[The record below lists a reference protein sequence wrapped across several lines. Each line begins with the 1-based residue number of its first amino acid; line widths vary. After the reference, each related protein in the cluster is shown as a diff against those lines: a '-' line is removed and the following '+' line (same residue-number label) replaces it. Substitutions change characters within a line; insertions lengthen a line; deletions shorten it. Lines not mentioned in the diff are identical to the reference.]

1 MSDLFDTLD
10 KKLRMKIVVFKGG
23 IGNQLFQYCLIDY
36 LSRKGYKVYYRDE
49 TFGHNG
55 LEIHKYF
62 DVKLK
67 RLPRILDY
75 VYRKVK
81 EKFPSTFNRLSTLD
95 DVYDESTIR
104 FDGYWQN
111 KDYMS
116 PELDITFK
124 ALPLNERN
132 KDILEKIKSTNSV
145 SIHVRRGDYLKYP
158 EIYGGICTA
167 EYYTKALAIINERM
181 ANPSFYVFSD
191 DIEWCRKN
199 MNVPDAEYIDWNKG
213 NDSIYDMYL
222 MSKCK
227 ANIIANSTF
236 SYWGAKISKN
246 DIVTYPKRWFANMEA
261 RRIFPNNWFSIQ
273 T

>member
-1 MSDLFDTLD
+1 
-10 KKLRMKIVVFKGG
+10 MKIVIFKGG

-36 LSRKGYKVYYRDE
+36 LSKKGYKVYYRDE

-67 RLPRILDY
+67 RLPRWLDY
-75 VYRKVK
+75 IYRKVR
-81 EKFPSTFNRLSTLD
+81 EKYPSTFNRLSTID
-95 DVYDESTIR
+95 DVYDESKIR
-104 FDGYWQN
+104 FDGYWQD

-124 ALPLNERN
+124 DLPLNERN
-132 KDILEKIKSTNSV
+132 KDILESIKSTNSV

-158 EIYGGICTA
+158 ERYGGICTA
-167 EYYTKALAIINERM
+167 NYYAKALNIIKEKV
-181 ANPSFYVFSD
+181 ANPFFYIFSD
-191 DIEWCRKN
+191 DIEWCREN
-199 MNVPDAEYIDWNKG
+199 MKISDAEYIDWNKG
-213 NDSIYDMYL
+213 NDSIYDMFL

-236 SYWGAKISKN
+236 SYWGAMIANN
-246 DIVTYPKRWFANMEA
+246 DIVAYPKKWFANGIP
-261 RRIFPNNWFSIQ
+261 RRIFLDKWIGI
-273 T
+273 

>member
-1 MSDLFDTLD
+1 
-10 KKLRMKIVVFKGG
+10 MKIVVFKGG

-62 DVKLK
+62 DVKLN
-67 RLPRILDY
+67 RLPRWLDY
-75 VYRKVK
+75 IYRKVK
-81 EKFPSTFNRLSTLD
+81 EKYPLTFNRLSTLD
-95 DVYDESTIR
+95 DVYDESKIR
-104 FDGYWQN
+104 FDGYWQD

-116 PELDITFK
+116 PEQDIAFK
-124 ALPLNERN
+124 DLLLNERN
-132 KDILEKIKSTNSV
+132 KEILERIQSTNSV

-158 EIYGGICTA
+158 EIYGGICTT
-167 EYYTKALAIINERM
+167 EYYAKAISIIKERI
-181 ANPSFYVFSD
+181 ANPSFYIFSD
-191 DIEWCRKN
+191 DIEWCKGN
-199 MNVPDAEYIDWNKG
+199 MNIPNAEYIDWNKG

-236 SYWGAKISKN
+236 SYWGAKIAN
-246 DIVTYPKRWFANMEA
+246 NYVVVYPHKWILTRPSPNFFMEQWI
-261 RRIFPNNWFSIQ
+261 RL
-273 T
+273 

>member
-1 MSDLFDTLD
+1 
-10 KKLRMKIVVFKGG
+10 MKIVVFKGG

-36 LSRKGYKVYYRDE
+36 LSRKGYRVYFRDE
-49 TFGHNG
+49 TLGHNG

-67 RLPRILDY
+67 RLPRIWDY
-75 VYRKVK
+75 IYRKIK
-81 EKFPSTFNRLSTLD
+81 EKYPSIFNCLSTLD
-95 DVYDESTIR
+95 DVYDESKIR
-104 FDGYWQN
+104 FDGYWQD

-124 ALPLNERN
+124 KLPLNERN
-132 KDILEKIKSTNSV
+132 KEILDKIQSTNSV
-145 SIHVRRGDYLKYP
+145 SIHVRRGDYLKYL

-167 EYYTKALAIINERM
+167 EYYTKALAIIKERI
-181 ANPSFYVFSD
+181 ATPTFYVFSD
-191 DIEWCRKN
+191 DIEWCREN
-199 MNVPDAEYIDWNKG
+199 MNITNAEYIDWNKG

-236 SYWGAKISKN
+236 SFWGAIIADN
-246 DIVTYPKRWFANMEA
+246 DIVIYPKKWFANKKSPDLFKKTWLG
-261 RRIFPNNWFSIQ
+261 I
-273 T
+273 